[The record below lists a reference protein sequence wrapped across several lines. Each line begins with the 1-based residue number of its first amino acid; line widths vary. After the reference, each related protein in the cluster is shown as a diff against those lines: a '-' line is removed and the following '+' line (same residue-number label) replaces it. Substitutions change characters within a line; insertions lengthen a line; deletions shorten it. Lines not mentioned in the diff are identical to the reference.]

1 MSGKIGFLY
10 AVTQIH
16 AGKGMDVGVV
26 DQPIQREVH
35 TGFPIISG
43 IKGAIRNEIDFG
55 NDDISIFGSRADS
68 KEETNPGNVT
78 FSEAKILFFPLR
90 SINRGMVWITCP
102 LALSRLKTAFE
113 VIGNK
118 DVSEKISDL
127 LQSLD
132 LNKEYS
138 TFDNSNVSL
147 EEFVIE
153 PEKSEKLKKL
163 LGEIKDFA
171 PDDYLKNILIENTIL
186 LKDED
191 FAFFVKNATEVLPR
205 IRIDRNTGV
214 VKEGALWYEEYLPQ
228 DSVMFFIIKPLKKDE
243 NLIKIV
249 SDKLDNQYINVGGK
263 ASVGKGFA
271 FIKLM

>member
-55 NDDISIFGSRADS
+55 KDEKLVFGSRPDTN
-68 KEETNPGNVT
+68 EETNPGYVT

-90 SINRGMVWITCP
+90 SINRGMIWITCP
-102 LALSRLKTAFE
+102 LVLSRLKTAFE
-113 VIGNK
+113 VVGNK
-118 DVSEKISDL
+118 EMTNKIEEFLNNIDK
-127 LQSLD
+127 
-132 LNKEYS
+132 NKEYS
-138 TFDNSNVSL
+138 TFNETKVNL
-147 EEFVIE
+147 EEYVIE
-153 PEKSEKLKKL
+153 PEKSDKLKDLIEK
-163 LGEIKDFA
+163 IKNIA
-171 PDDYLKNILIENTIL
+171 PDNYLKDVLVENTIL

-205 IRIDRNTGV
+205 IRIDSKTGV
-214 VKEGALWYEEYLPQ
+214 VNAGALWYEEYLPQ
-228 DSVMFFIIKPLKKDE
+228 DSIMFFIVKPLKNNDE
-243 NLIKIV
+243 LINIV
-249 SDKLDNQYINVGGK
+249 SNNLDNQYINVGGK
-263 ASVGKGFA
+263 VSVGKGFA

>member
-55 NDDISIFGSRADS
+55 NDEKLVFGSRPD
-68 KEETNPGNVT
+68 EETNPGYVT

-90 SINRGMVWITCP
+90 SINRGMIWVTCP
-102 LALSRLKTAFE
+102 LVLSRLKTAFE
-113 VIGNK
+113 VVGNSEIVNKIDEFLK
-118 DVSEKISDL
+118 DIE
-127 LQSLD
+127 
-132 LNKEYS
+132 NKEYS
-138 TFDNSNVSL
+138 TFDEDKVSL
-147 EEFVIE
+147 EEYVIE
-153 PEKSEKLKKL
+153 PEKSDKFKNLIER
-163 LGEIKDFA
+163 IKDVA
-171 PDDYLKNILIENTIL
+171 PDNYLKDVLVDNTVL

-191 FAFFVKNATEVLPR
+191 FAFFVKNSTEVLPR
-205 IRIDRNTGV
+205 IRIDKDTGV

-228 DSVMFFIIKPLKKDE
+228 DTIMFFIVKPLKNNDE
-243 NLIKIV
+243 LINIV
-249 SDKLDNQYINVGGK
+249 LKKLDNQYINVGGK
-263 ASVGKGFA
+263 TSVGKGFA